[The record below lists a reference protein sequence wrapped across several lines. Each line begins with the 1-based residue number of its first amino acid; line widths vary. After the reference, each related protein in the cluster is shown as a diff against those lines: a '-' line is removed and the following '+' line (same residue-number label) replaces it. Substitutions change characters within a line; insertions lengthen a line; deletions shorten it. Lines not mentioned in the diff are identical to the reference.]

1 MGLKSSFIIAWR
13 SLSRRKSK
21 NLSAILAVTLG
32 VTLLVGIQITTATL
46 DNAFL
51 ASLSQTQGEVDVQI
65 SNATLGGYL
74 KIEDQTLI
82 SDLSPEA
89 AGIMPELTTQIP
101 ALVESQFNPKMSAAG
116 VPVDYPSVFG
126 NFYDWKTGNKMSLNS
141 LLDSNTSILLSS
153 SQAEKLG
160 ITKETLLPVKL
171 TTELTNLTKT
181 LIPPTV
187 PLANWTVNA
196 NLTSAG
202 YVLNSSITNLSLE
215 VHPVNFQGMVLSYT
229 TECPHLNLTNYS
241 YVNITATGSP
251 NTAVI
256 LGFLLDDG
264 TTMTVANL
272 TDPSTLN
279 TLSFSLKPYTNKT
292 LTGTS
297 FLTAL
302 SLNGTNAKL
311 DISEIAFETSNQ
323 TNSQR
328 LPLATYS
335 SNVSR
340 IDLQVVGIYDSNRP
354 GIGSQYPGAV
364 FRLEYLQDWLSLKDQ
379 NQQTDIIS
387 AFSIAYKGDHFVK
400 EIDESYLQAKVDHL
414 NATIPKGTDPNTGE
428 PVDIYTISSARLN
441 FFDLASFFITLMSTM
456 LTALGFLIMLT
467 GVLLITNIQLMSVED
482 REFQTGVMRA
492 VGDNRRGIFY
502 SIMIENLFQGVIGGL
517 LGLLGG
523 LAFGQAVAAYLVGLF
538 GTGQLSVQPV
548 ISETTIILSV
558 IIGVVLS
565 IVTGILPA
573 LRASQVKIVEAL
585 RGIQVK
591 FKSKS
596 SKNLVALGILMA
608 VLGVFVL
615 LYNGNID
622 QETQAIWN
630 GQGWDSLNEWRN
642 LLIGFGFLTGG
653 LGFILS
659 RFVDRVKAFN
669 ITAMTLWAFPSF
681 LFVYAMG
688 NWVKGI
694 TGLSIDILILG
705 IVEIIIGS
713 LLFVALNLSILMRGL
728 RTILIKMRGAKGIGQ
743 FSPALISSHITRSTL
758 TFAIFAIILTL
769 NVLVAALIPTSL
781 GTATQIEQDSNGV
794 DFTVF
799 LSKPEAII
807 PGTNYTQELYKIDDR
822 ITDVIGFK
830 TFKPGTDF
838 TKFVSLTDPKS
849 DEFDY
854 KTDLLPIGLG
864 EFKSEQIRGNAS
876 SYLDNNWRYPA
887 YISTFPD
894 GVREFMV
901 SDMSD
906 SLSQELSKKSWDLLF
921 NTQYDMAAY
930 NVSSDLLSVFSGEGD
945 LSSLDF
951 GSGGGFGGNGEDPLV
966 GVEPLKDNITG
977 TIKHPIVFTDSFLLP
992 VGLQIWIPMNSSSE
1006 VLPNYQAFTV
1016 GASLDSQRGGGF
1028 PLGGGLSF
1036 GSQDSDF
1043 SSILGSVYLS
1053 GYWTN
1058 QTDYL
1063 GEANGK
1069 TSTTRAPGQ
1078 YDAFLVKTSLPV
1090 DDPQL
1095 EDIAQKIQEFTNTNE
1110 QGYRQLA
1117 GDNFFVA
1124 STTLT
1129 YSSIETTL
1137 EMTDRIASFLQI
1149 YVTFGLV
1156 IGAVGMGVISVRN
1169 VSERK
1174 REIGMMRA
1182 IGFSRREVVLSV
1194 LFELVVLGIIG
1205 LVIGVINGLLI
1216 SVGFANMQDVAL
1228 VIPWQ
1233 EIGIYLSIIVFIAIG
1248 SGSIPALVA
1257 SRIPPAEAL
1266 RYVG

>member
-1 MGLKSSFIIAWR
+1 MGLKSSFLIAWR

-51 ASLSQTQGEVDVQI
+51 AGLSQTQGEVDVKI
-65 SNATLGGYL
+65 SNATMGGYL
-74 KIEDQTLI
+74 KIEDQTLM
-82 SDLSPEA
+82 SNLAPEA
-89 AGIMPELTTQIP
+89 VGIMPELTAQIP
-101 ALVESQFNPKMSAAG
+101 ALVESQFDAKMSAAG
-116 VPVDYPSVFG
+116 VAVDYPEVFG
-126 NFYDWKTGNKMSLNS
+126 SFYDWKTGNKIDLNS
-141 LLDSNTSILLSS
+141 ILNGNTSILLSS
-153 SQAEKLG
+153 NQAEKLG
-160 ITKETLLPVKL
+160 ITKDTSLPANL
-171 TTELTNLTKT
+171 TTEFTNLTKT
-181 LIPPTV
+181 LIPPIV
-187 PLANWTVNA
+187 PLANWTLNT

-215 VHPVNFQGMVLSYT
+215 VQPVNFQGIVMIYT
-229 TECPHLNLTNYS
+229 TECPNLNLTDYS

-251 NTAVI
+251 NAAVI

-272 TDPSTLN
+272 TNPSSLN
-279 TLSFSLKPYTNKT
+279 TLSFSLKPYTNRT
-292 LTGTS
+292 LTGTC

-311 DISEIAFETSNQ
+311 DINEIAFETSNQ
-323 TNSQR
+323 TGSQR
-328 LPLATYS
+328 LSLVTYS
-335 SNVSR
+335 SNISR
-340 IDLQVVGIYDSNRP
+340 VDLQVVGVYDSNRP
-354 GIGSQYPGAV
+354 GIGSQYSGAV
-364 FRLEYLQDWLSLKDQ
+364 FRLEDLQSWLSLKDK
-379 NQQTDIIS
+379 NQDKDIIS
-387 AFSIAYKGDHFVK
+387 AFSIAYKGDHFAK
-400 EIDESYLQAKVDHL
+400 EIDEDYLQAKVDHL
-414 NATIPKGTDPNTGE
+414 NATIPKDIDPDTGE
-428 PVDIYTISSARLN
+428 PVDIYQISSARLN
-441 FFDLASFFITLMSTM
+441 FFDLASFFITIMSTM

-502 SIMIENLFQGVIGGL
+502 SIMIENLFQGIIGGF

-538 GTGQLSVQPV
+538 GTGQLSVQPI

-558 IIGVVLS
+558 MIGVILS
-565 IVTGILPA
+565 IVTGIFPA
-573 LRASQVKIVEAL
+573 LRASQVRIVEAL

-596 SKNLVALGILMA
+596 SRNLVALGVLMA
-608 VLGVFVL
+608 MLGIFVL
-615 LYNGNID
+615 LNNGNID
-622 QETQAIWN
+622 QETQAIWSI
-630 GQGWDSLNEWRN
+630 QGWDSLGEWRN

-659 RFVDRVKAFN
+659 RFIDRVKAFN
-669 ITAMTLWAFPSF
+669 IAAITLWAFPSF

-713 LLFVALNLSILMRGL
+713 ILFVALNLPILMRGL

-769 NVLVAALIPTSL
+769 NVLVASLIPTSL
-781 GTATQIEQDSNGV
+781 GTATQIEEESNGV

-799 LSKPEAII
+799 LSKPEAPIL
-807 PGTNYTQELYKIDDR
+807 GTNYTQELYKIDDR

-864 EFKSEQIRGNAS
+864 EFKPEQIRGNAS

-894 GVREFMV
+894 GIREFV
-901 SDMSD
+901 VDDMSD
-906 SLSQELSKKSWDLLF
+906 ILVHELSKKSWDLLF
-921 NTQYDMAAY
+921 NPQYEMAAY
-930 NVSSDLLSVFSGEGD
+930 NVSSDLLSAFSGEGD
-945 LSSLDF
+945 ISSLDLE
-951 GSGGGFGGNGEDPLV
+951 SGGGFGGDNEDPLADS
-966 GVEPLKDNITG
+966 EPLRDNTTRI
-977 TIKHPIVFTDSFLLP
+977 IKNPIVFTDSFLLP
-992 VGLQIWIPMNSSSE
+992 VGLQIWIPMNASSE
-1006 VLPNYQAFTV
+1006 ILPNYQAFTV
-1016 GASLDSQRGGGF
+1016 GARLDSQRGGGF
-1028 PLGGGLSF
+1028 PLGGGLNF
-1036 GSQDSDF
+1036 GSGDQDF

-1063 GEANGK
+1063 GEANTEAS
-1069 TSTTRAPGQ
+1069 TSRAPDQ
-1078 YDAFLVKTSLPV
+1078 YDAFMVKTSLSV

-1095 EDIAQKIQEFTNTNE
+1095 EDIAQKIQEFTNTNK
-1110 QGYRQLA
+1110 QGYRELA
-1117 GDNFFVA
+1117 QDDFYVA

-1182 IGFSRREVVLSV
+1182 IGFSRREVVVSV

-1205 LVIGVINGLLI
+1205 LFIGVINGLLI